1 MKPTVYIETTIPS
14 YLTAWRSPDVIMAGR
29 QELTMKWWEGRDDFE
44 LFVSELVLEEAGGG
58 DSDAATRRIEALQ
71 GIPLLDGDDLTVELT
86 QRLILEVPFPP
97 KAESDAAHIAIAA
110 TNGIDYLLTWNFTHI
125 ANVTLRERIRG
136 VCESLGFRCPEIC
149 TPEELLRST
158 S

>member
-1 MKPTVYIETTIPS
+1 MKATVYIETTIPS
-14 YLTAWRSPDVIMAGR
+14 YLTAWRSPDVITVGR
-29 QELTMKWWEGRDDFE
+29 QQLTMKWWEGRGDFE
-44 LFVSELVLEEAGGG
+44 LFVSELVLEEASGG
-58 DSDAATRRIEALQ
+58 DSNAATRRTEALQ
-71 GIPLLDGDDLTVELT
+71 GIALLDGDDLSVELT

-97 KAESDAAHIAIAA
+97 NAESDAAHIAIAA

-125 ANVTLRERIRG
+125 ANATLRERIRG